1 MRLLIFFLAFV
12 FLSLTAQAEEK
23 RIALLIGNNDYPASV
38 GRLANTHNDVGKLKA
53 SLQSV
58 GFEVITE
65 LDRDEDGMMR
75 AVSSFTSRVDSEAG
89 KGNKVIAFFYYAG
102 HGVSV
107 NKEGMQKNYLLP
119 ARETISSRFDLFSK
133 GIDLGDVISAFS
145 ATKAS
150 AFFVVSDAC
159 RNELGVTFSR
169 SVGSRGFNVMPQ
181 RPGMLIAYSTAA
193 GATAPDDGKFASI
206 LADKIK
212 TPGVRAE
219 VSFIDALAD
228 ISVERGLND
237 RPFMSAG
244 RLPRD
249 FCFAGCKMGHEDRDW
264 LYTKEIDVISGY
276 EFFLRRY
283 PSGKFATDAHAAIAR
298 LKNSDTD
305 FIPNPEPSP
314 KPTPSPS
321 PTPTPAPI
329 DGASAWTS
337 ISGEDWNVESQGNL
351 VRQVLK
357 STDLETLQRASS
369 AGDPKAMRLM
379 AAVHLGLGV
388 ISGPVDHNKTVLLYS
403 KACSKG
409 ELNSCYHLGSLYI
422 NGTSVISRDFQ
433 KAFTLNLNACNASF
447 FRACDNM
454 SILFRK
460 GLGVPKDYAK
470 SFAYSVK
477 ACNGNSYTG
486 CNNIGFHYEFGLGRP
501 KDFTKAISY
510 YTSACSKN
518 HATACHNAATMYAD
532 GKGVKKSK
540 AKARKY
546 FKLACDLGRTVSCHY
561 RP

>member
-1 MRLLIFFLAFV
+1 MRVLIFFLAFM
-12 FLSLTAQAEEK
+12 FLSLNAMAEEK

-38 GRLANTHNDVGKLKA
+38 GRLTNTHNDVSKLKA

-249 FCFAGCKMGHEDRDW
+249 FCFAGCKMGDEDRDW

-276 EFFLRRY
+276 EFFLRKY

-314 KPTPSPS
+314 KPTPKPNPETYYWNEIS
-321 PTPTPAPI
+321 
-329 DGASAWTS
+329 ASDWLTLHSKDLLTQTLSLTTIEAIQSAANMGDKRAARLIGEAYFKGGYGVSKNFSKARQYNEYGCDQAETS
-337 ISGEDWNVESQGNL
+337 SCVN
-351 VRQVLK
+351 
-357 STDLETLQRASS
+357 
-369 AGDPKAMRLM
+369 
-379 AAVHLGLGV
+379 LGLMYRDGSGV
-388 ISGPVDHNKTVLLYS
+388 SQNYKKAAALFKKGCDGGNAIGCTSLGYLHRTGYGVSKSKTAAFDLYLKGCNGGDVQGCYNVGAFYETGYYVVS
-403 KACSKG
+403 KSINIAKNYYQKACDGGHERGCKSVAYWNKA
-409 ELNSCYHLGSLYI
+409 
-422 NGTSVISRDFQ
+422 TSSED
-433 KAFTLNLNACNASF
+433 
-447 FRACDNM
+447 
-454 SILFRK
+454 
-460 GLGVPKDYAK
+460 
-470 SFAYSVK
+470 
-477 ACNGNSYTG
+477 
-486 CNNIGFHYEFGLGRP
+486 
-501 KDFTKAISY
+501 
-510 YTSACSKN
+510 
-518 HATACHNAATMYAD
+518 
-532 GKGVKKSK
+532 
-540 AKARKY
+540 
-546 FKLACDLGRTVSCHY
+546 
-561 RP
+561 